1 MAALTLAE
9 KNLENPETKILENR
23 HHENPDDLSIAEQLA
38 TAWSQDGKTE
48 QALQMLLDYLKKD
61 LNAGNIKKVY
71 LDILSTLNGDPL
83 QAKYRRAIYSLMY

>member
-1 MAALTLAE
+1 
-9 KNLENPETKILENR
+9 
-23 HHENPDDLSIAEQLA
+23 
-38 TAWSQDGKTE
+38 
-48 QALQMLLDYLKKD
+48 MLLGYLKKD